1 MLSPELLDVQ
11 DYAIVSGDF
20 VSVDIDKNL
29 DSSYNITYKFNV
41 YINLYLS
48 LIKQFD
54 ELEFRI
60 VEPNTTKISYFSDS
74 NLTPAKVSQAA
85 VNFVP
90 RIKQQLVQEKNRYQ
104 IASSTV
110 KLSQFL
116 GDSTVASI
124 GSGRIN
130 EENYRN

>member
-60 VEPNTTKISYFSDS
+60 GTGILE
-74 NLTPAKVSQAA
+74 
-85 VNFVP
+85 
-90 RIKQQLVQEKNRYQ
+90 
-104 IASSTV
+104 
-110 KLSQFL
+110 
-116 GDSTVASI
+116 
-124 GSGRIN
+124 
-130 EENYRN
+130 